1 MKKYYI
7 RMNLGNYLSIGNI
20 FLLIKDVSSSL
31 IASQNEIFCSLFN
44 IPFINNSTVNNY
56 CIGIR
61 AIGVEYKKIYLDLW
75 DEYLKDRNVFKN
87 ILCSLLCLLDNKVY
101 VSNNIDISF
110 INNNSNLKKLCIKLY
125 ELSFNDKN
133 IDNEYLSKI
142 KKYYDDDDYYN
153 MFIYCMYY
161 AVILNKQP
169 LYEQEMLV
177 EINKDELNEY
187 LKVKLYEGVS
197 YINSLITLSKKN
209 NMYAASEIG
218 SMEYD
223 GLIDGNHNYQKAYDY
238 YMKAALKNHPKACWM
253 ISNMILNGKVE
264 YDFNTLW
271 KFLNKAIELGSSAAL
286 NTMGLCYLRGINDEN
301 KVDVDKAIEYFKLSS
316 DRGYLFAFN
325 NLGKIE
331 EDKGNINEAYDYY
344 KISADMGNSWAL
356 NKMGEY
362 YRMNGDI
369 EKALMYYKLA
379 DSAPISER
387 CLWAKKNIE
396 RYNNGREDC

>member
-1 MKKYYI
+1 
-7 RMNLGNYLSIGNI
+7 
-20 FLLIKDVSSSL
+20 
-31 IASQNEIFCSLFN
+31 
-44 IPFINNSTVNNY
+44 
-56 CIGIR
+56 
-61 AIGVEYKKIYLDLW
+61 
-75 DEYLKDRNVFKN
+75 
-87 ILCSLLCLLDNKVY
+87 
-101 VSNNIDISF
+101 
-110 INNNSNLKKLCIKLY
+110 
-125 ELSFNDKN
+125 
-133 IDNEYLSKI
+133 
-142 KKYYDDDDYYN
+142 

-271 KFLNKAIELGSSAAL
+271 MFLNKAIELGSSAAL

-387 CLWAKKNIE
+387 CLWARKNIE
-396 RYNNGREDC
+396 RYNNGRKDC